1 MDDFLFGGYTS
12 GVLSILQHELIEN
25 WGLNEVDMN
34 STVWQFLCATGVCD
48 PLVRIP
54 AVIQNGTDGVF
65 RFAPLKYKNG
75 TTHNE

>member
-1 MDDFLFGGYTS
+1 MDDFLFGGYES
-12 GVLSILQHELIEN
+12 GALSILQHELIEN
-25 WGLNEVDMN
+25 WGLNDAN
-34 STVWQFLCATGVCD
+34 SITMQQVCAILGICD
-48 PLVRIP
+48 PLIHIP

>member
-1 MDDFLFGGYTS
+1 MDDFLFGGYSS
-12 GVLSILQHELIEN
+12 GVLSILQHELIEE
-25 WGLNEVDMN
+25 WGLNDVN
-34 STVWQFLCATGVCD
+34 STTSQMVCLLLGLCV

-65 RFAPLKYKNG
+65 RFAPLKYKDD